1 MSDQEQTQTEQRTC
15 RFPGC
20 NRPAIAA
27 EAGTGRPP
35 EYCDDEGHNRAAA
48 WRARR
53 KLTAEPTRNLDDD
66 KRPVDAARQRASE
79 IRGQVAGMVEHL
91 GVQLNALVEELRTV
105 ADPDAAEAQIES
117 VTADAAEQ
125 VAAASARASRAEQAQ
140 RKAESERVEADAAAV
155 EASEFADQ
163 QKASLAGAIEQLE
176 TQGEVLNQVAAELAE
191 TRTVGE
197 TRDLK
202 AQADLAELRE
212 QLTFSQTRLAET
224 EQAREAAVARAEA
237 SATAR
242 AEADERARGAV
253 DRANTEAERAHRA
266 EANAVG
272 VREELE
278 KARAQR
284 DELRE
289 ETSALRS
296 HVATV
301 TVERDAART
310 DVERETA
317 HGDQRVADLR
327 LAQDQQLTQLRT
339 ELAEAR
345 QDAREQRTRA
355 DRAETQ
361 PATASTNVT
370 KTGKAAPKTS
380 RNTPEGTLS

>member
-15 RFPGC
+15 RFPSC

-35 EYCDDEGHNRAAA
+35 EYCDDDGHNRAAA

-163 QKASLAGAIEQLE
+163 QKASLDGAIEQLE

-191 TRTVGE
+191 TRTAGE

-202 AQADLAELRE
+202 AQADLDELRE

-301 TVERDAART
+301 TVERDAARA
-310 DVERETA
+310 DAERETA

-327 LAQDQQLTQLRT
+327 LAQGQQLTQLRT

-361 PATASTNVT
+361 PAKASTNVT

-380 RNTPEGTLS
+380 RNTPEGTLT